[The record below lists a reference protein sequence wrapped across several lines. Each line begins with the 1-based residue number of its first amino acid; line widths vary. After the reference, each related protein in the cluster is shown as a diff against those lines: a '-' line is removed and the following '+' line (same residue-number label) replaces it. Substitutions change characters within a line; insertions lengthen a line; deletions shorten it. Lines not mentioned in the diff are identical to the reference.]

1 MYKVFLNDR
10 LIQIGAPEKITINK
24 PSVTFSNWVEKD
36 EIRKWFLSFLKD
48 DFQGVYLLHP
58 RPEYFFE
65 IFRGAFREISAAG
78 GVVKSGNKILF
89 IFRRGKWDLPKG
101 KIDKGETPEIAALRE
116 VEEECGISG
125 HEITQP
131 LPSTYHIYESPSSE
145 NTGEWIFKETFWF
158 EMNYTGTFIG
168 KPQTEEDILEVKW
181 ITPEKL
187 EPVFANTYANLKQI
201 IDLYRS

>member
-10 LIQIGAPEKITINK
+10 LIQIGEPVKITINK
-24 PSVTFSNWVEKD
+24 PPVTFSDWVEKD
-36 EIRKWFLSFLKD
+36 EIRKWFLNFLED
-48 DFQGVYLLHP
+48 DFQEVYLLHP

-65 IFRGAFREISAAG
+65 IFRSSFREISAAG

-101 KIDKGETPEIAALRE
+101 KIDKGETPEIAAMRE

-125 HEITQP
+125 HEIIKP
-131 LPSTYHIYESPSSE
+131 LPTTYHIYESPYSE

-158 EMNYTGTFIG
+158 EMDYTGTFSG

-187 EPVFANTYANLKQI
+187 DPVLANTYANLKQI
-201 IDLYRS
+201 IELYRS